1 MNKNKHLKLYEMVEN
16 LARFGAY
23 FLLSL
28 IIVIMGVSFFDAN
41 NSQEAYTGSFI
52 TNTFNSHWH
61 FEGHE
66 SSGSFTLPYQ
76 IPKEYGDDVVIVN
89 TLPAY
94 LCNGMNIMMRTAMQD
109 IYVYIDGELR
119 TEYSTDSI
127 DHMSKHIPSAYVIT
141 NLTGLDAG
149 KEIRIEIHCKN
160 KTIINGMTI
169 GYGNNV
175 WFEVLS
181 NGLWVVFIGVFV
193 LFLGIMV
200 TSTALFLRNTF
211 RVGAARKL
219 GFLMINV
226 SLWVLSE
233 SRLRQL
239 IFSRPSLSQYY
250 SYLLVEMIG
259 VFAAMYFDEVQ
270 HRNYHRRYI
279 VMELLIVVQ
288 VNINLLLAALG
299 IFDLYDT
306 MITSHILNA
315 ICALIGIVNT
325 INDIRKNRVKEYI
338 FVAVGMV
345 IFIVLAIDELI
356 GFYVNKF
363 HVFGVQLCLGLV
375 FLMVATVVQTLHDET
390 QAYDIR
396 EKTRT
401 AMTIKTIETIA
412 GAIDARDEYTGGHSE
427 RVGMYAARLAREM
440 AADYDFSEEDI
451 LRIQYVGLV
460 HDIGKIGVADNV
472 LNKSGRLSDEE
483 YALMKKHTE
492 IGYEIMSSLGDGIEG
507 LLDGIR
513 YHHERFDGKG
523 YPDGLADTDI
533 PLIARILALA
543 DSYDAMTSNR
553 IYRNHLPDERVRN
566 EILNGAG
573 TQFDP
578 ALVPIFIRLMDSGE
592 LNMEA
597 YSVEDTGMTQQGKN
611 AIRLEYKLQ
620 NDLMAG
626 MKIVNPSHI
635 RMLCYI
641 MKLMERK
648 GKEYQVL
655 MVESDDDQTKVRDEL
670 RKYLAAHDLI
680 VSYEANSYLV
690 AMYDV
695 DEGEKQKYMDSIK
708 YTAVSLF

>member
-1 MNKNKHLKLYEMVEN
+1 MNKNKHFKLYEIVEN

-28 IIVIMGVSFFDAN
+28 IIVIMGVSFFDIN

-61 FEGHE
+61 FEGYE

-94 LCNGMNIMMRTAMQD
+94 LCNGMNIMMRTSMQD

-119 TEYSTDSI
+119 TEYSTESI
-127 DHMSKHIPSAYVIT
+127 DHMSEHIPSAYVIT

-160 KTIINGMTI
+160 KNIINGMTI

-175 WFEVLS
+175 WFEVLR

-239 IFSRPSLSQYY
+239 IFSRPSLAQYY

-299 IFDLYDT
+299 IFDLHDT

-325 INDIRKNRVKEYI
+325 INDIRKHRVKEYI

-345 IFIVLAIDELI
+345 IFIVLAINELM

-390 QAYDIR
+390 KAYDIR

-427 RVGMYAARLAREM
+427 RVGMYAARLGREM

-611 AIRLEYKLQ
+611 AIRLEFKLQ

-626 MKIVNPSHI
+626 MKIANPSHI

-655 MVESDDDQTKVRDEL
+655 IVESDDDQTKVRDEL

>member
-1 MNKNKHLKLYEMVEN
+1 
-16 LARFGAY
+16 
-23 FLLSL
+23 
-28 IIVIMGVSFFDAN
+28 
-41 NSQEAYTGSFI
+41 
-52 TNTFNSHWH
+52 
-61 FEGHE
+61 
-66 SSGSFTLPYQ
+66 
-76 IPKEYGDDVVIVN
+76 
-89 TLPAY
+89 
-94 LCNGMNIMMRTAMQD
+94 
-109 IYVYIDGELR
+109 
-119 TEYSTDSI
+119 
-127 DHMSKHIPSAYVIT
+127 
-141 NLTGLDAG
+141 
-149 KEIRIEIHCKN
+149 
-160 KTIINGMTI
+160 
-169 GYGNNV
+169 
-175 WFEVLS
+175 
-181 NGLWVVFIGVFV
+181 
-193 LFLGIMV
+193 
-200 TSTALFLRNTF
+200 
-211 RVGAARKL
+211 
-219 GFLMINV
+219 
-226 SLWVLSE
+226 
-233 SRLRQL
+233 
-239 IFSRPSLSQYY
+239 
-250 SYLLVEMIG
+250 
-259 VFAAMYFDEVQ
+259 
-270 HRNYHRRYI
+270 
-279 VMELLIVVQ
+279 
-288 VNINLLLAALG
+288 
-299 IFDLYDT
+299 
-306 MITSHILNA
+306 
-315 ICALIGIVNT
+315 
-325 INDIRKNRVKEYI
+325 
-338 FVAVGMV
+338 
-345 IFIVLAIDELI
+345 
-356 GFYVNKF
+356 
-363 HVFGVQLCLGLV
+363 
-375 FLMVATVVQTLHDET
+375 
-390 QAYDIR
+390 
-396 EKTRT
+396 
-401 AMTIKTIETIA
+401 
-412 GAIDARDEYTGGHSE
+412 
-427 RVGMYAARLAREM
+427 MYAARLAREM

-578 ALVPIFIRLMDSGE
+578 ALVPIFIRLMDGGE

-597 YSVEDTGMTQQGKN
+597 YSAEDTGMTQQGKN

-695 DEGEKQKYMDSIK
+695 NEGEKQKYMDSIK

>member
-1 MNKNKHLKLYEMVEN
+1 
-16 LARFGAY
+16 
-23 FLLSL
+23 
-28 IIVIMGVSFFDAN
+28 
-41 NSQEAYTGSFI
+41 
-52 TNTFNSHWH
+52 
-61 FEGHE
+61 
-66 SSGSFTLPYQ
+66 
-76 IPKEYGDDVVIVN
+76 
-89 TLPAY
+89 
-94 LCNGMNIMMRTAMQD
+94 
-109 IYVYIDGELR
+109 
-119 TEYSTDSI
+119 
-127 DHMSKHIPSAYVIT
+127 
-141 NLTGLDAG
+141 
-149 KEIRIEIHCKN
+149 
-160 KTIINGMTI
+160 
-169 GYGNNV
+169 
-175 WFEVLS
+175 
-181 NGLWVVFIGVFV
+181 
-193 LFLGIMV
+193 
-200 TSTALFLRNTF
+200 
-211 RVGAARKL
+211 
-219 GFLMINV
+219 
-226 SLWVLSE
+226 
-233 SRLRQL
+233 
-239 IFSRPSLSQYY
+239 
-250 SYLLVEMIG
+250 
-259 VFAAMYFDEVQ
+259 
-270 HRNYHRRYI
+270 
-279 VMELLIVVQ
+279 
-288 VNINLLLAALG
+288 
-299 IFDLYDT
+299 
-306 MITSHILNA
+306 
-315 ICALIGIVNT
+315 
-325 INDIRKNRVKEYI
+325 
-338 FVAVGMV
+338 VAVGMV
-345 IFIVLAIDELI
+345 IFIVLAINELM

-396 EKTRT
+396 EKNRT

-533 PLIARILALA
+533 PLIARILTLA

-611 AIRLEYKLQ
+611 AIRLEFKLQ

-626 MKIVNPSHI
+626 MKIANPSHI

-655 MVESDDDQTKVRDEL
+655 IVESDDDQTKVRDEL